1 MPALRAPAIVV
12 RHRKMPSSSRHPRLG
27 TGRLERRSSSLRPA
41 PALAV
46 TVHLLIYFLGTS
58 GRPQPRFSPS
68 RRENSSGGLKRT
80 TLSPRACPPH
90 RTRPPPA
97 TAQPPP

>member
-46 TVHLLIYFLGTS
+46 TVHKGVKNS
-58 GRPQPRFSPS
+58 GPKARGLRLVVLSDVARQADVSLTTAS
-68 RRENSSGGLKRT
+68 RALDPDNDH
-80 TLSPRACPPH
+80 PVNA
-90 RTRPPPA
+90 RTRA
-97 TAQPPP
+97 RVR